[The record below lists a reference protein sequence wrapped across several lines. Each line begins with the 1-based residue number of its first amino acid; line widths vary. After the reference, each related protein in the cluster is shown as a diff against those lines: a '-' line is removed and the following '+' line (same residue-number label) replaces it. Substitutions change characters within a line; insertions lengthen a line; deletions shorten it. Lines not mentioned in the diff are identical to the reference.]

1 MLSRQPSLE
10 SVRILEVCVRHQS
23 FTRAS
28 AELGLTPAAVSL
40 RMRDLEADLGTQ
52 LFKRTGPR
60 LRATDAALTLAASV
74 AEAMRTIR
82 SAVEAC
88 RGQAEPVRL
97 TTTPVVASWLAP
109 RLHRYH
115 ARSPAA
121 RLQLDAS
128 MELRRGDSFDVAI
141 RSGDPGPW
149 QDFDAI
155 PFATTRSEPM
165 LSPTLARDVELSSP
179 ADLARL
185 PLLPHED
192 WERWFARAGL
202 EHRRLHFISS
212 YYPTYELD
220 AAAAVAGIG
229 VALLPTM
236 FFSSWLKSGQLI
248 QPFDTGFGD
257 PEDHMLLIRQKDAR
271 PGVQEL
277 RTWLL
282 EEIGRAA

>member
-1 MLSRQPSLE
+1 MRQPPLE
-10 SVRILEVCVRHQS
+10 SLRILEVCVRHQS

-40 RMRDLEADLGTQ
+40 RMRDLAADLGTP
-52 LFKRTGPR
+52 LFMRSGPR

-74 AEAMRTIR
+74 ADAMRTIR
-82 SAVEAC
+82 SAVAVC
-88 RGQAEPVRL
+88 HGQIEPVRL

-115 ARSPAA
+115 ARSPAGK
-121 RLQLDAS
+121 LQLDVS
-128 MELRRGDSFDVAI
+128 MDLRQGDTFDIAI
-141 RSGDPGPW
+141 RSGDPEPKP
-149 QDFDAI
+149 DFDAI

-165 LSPTLARDVELSSP
+165 LSPALAREIELSSP
-179 ADLARL
+179 ADLAKL

-202 EHRRLHFISS
+202 DHRDLRFTSS

-220 AAAAVAGIG
+220 AAAAVAGTG
-229 VALLPTM
+229 VALLPVM

-248 QPFDTGFGD
+248 QPFATGFGD
-257 PEDHMLLIRQKDAR
+257 PEDHVLLIRQKDAR
-271 PGVQEL
+271 PGVQDL
-277 RTWLL
+277 GTWLL